1 MKTGQAGLEDYTS
14 FMELRM
20 SRPEKVVRA
29 LLDKANIQ
37 VGGNRDQDIEVRD
50 PVFYPRVFTEGS
62 LGLGESYM
70 NKQWEANRLEV
81 FIEKVLRSNLKQYVQ
96 WNLSNFLAVI
106 MATVT
111 NKQNRKRSTQ
121 VAREHYDLSG
131 VLPDA
136 LLDPYNQYTCAYFDN
151 TDDLNVAQEKKM
163 DLICR
168 KLNLQKND
176 RLLDIGCGWGG
187 FSKFSA
193 ERYGCSV
200 TGISISKEQISYASD
215 FCKGLPV
222 DIKYCD
228 YRDIEGE
235 YDKVLICGMIEHVG
249 YKNYRKIFKKV
260 YDHISDNGLFLLHT
274 IGSNLSGRSG
284 DPFINKYIF
293 PNGLIPSI
301 KQLDKAREGMFS
313 VQDVQNLAAHYAPT
327 LMAWYKNFQNNWTSI
342 STEYDERFRR
352 MFEYYLLASA
362 GAFRAGYLQHW
373 QFVFSKGDQ
382 VMDYRGAR

>member
-1 MKTGQAGLEDYTS
+1 
-14 FMELRM
+14 M
-20 SRPEKVVRA
+20 SRSEKVVRA

-37 VGGNRDQDIEVRD
+37 IGEHRDQDIEVRD

-81 FIEKVLRSNLKQYVQ
+81 FIERVLRSDLKQYVQ
-96 WNLSNFLAVI
+96 WNLNNFLAVI

-111 NKQNRKRSTQ
+111 NRQNRKRSTQ

-193 ERYGCSV
+193 ERYGCRV

-235 YDKVLICGMIEHVG
+235 YDKVLICGMIERVG
-249 YKNYRKIFKKV
+249 YKNYHKIFKKV

-284 DPFINKYIF
+284 DPFVNKYIF
-293 PNGLIPSI
+293 TNGLIPSI

-313 VQDVQNLAAHYAPT
+313 VQDVQNLAVHYVPT

-362 GAFRAGYLQHW
+362 GSFRAGYLQHW
-373 QFVFSKGDQ
+373 QFVFSKEDQ